1 MFELNFLFY
10 LSPIICTISCR
21 KQRQFLR
28 VESSMMGDTFLEKI
42 RRSFLVEF
50 EEEGGAG
57 GDEFFLKF
65 GAVQMVLLR
74 YSASTSTG
82 DL

>member
-1 MFELNFLFY
+1 MDILKG
-10 LSPIICTISCR
+10 R
-21 KQRQFLR
+21 RA

-65 GAVQMVLLR
+65 GVPPGALADTLP
-74 YSASTSTG
+74 TLHWET
-82 DL
+82 